1 MFVLLVSFEITALR
15 QNIADSFFPIQILIH
30 DFLYR
35 LPRDGIMKLFDNPV
49 HGVAVVHQMPDR
61 TAIRKIFRKI

>member
-30 DFLYR
+30 DFLDC

-61 TAIRKIFRKI
+61 TAVGKIFSKI